1 MTDIQK
7 EILIEKMI
15 NCPTD
20 LTDEELMLI
29 LSDEELKDIY
39 ETSRIL
45 KTSLAKPPETDP
57 RKEWELYRPRIARRP
72 NMFGWIARIA
82 AVFFAVVLIG
92 KIVGYSIDWLL
103 TRDATMTDT
112 IAMTTIPSHDQANS
126 QSSETAVPV
135 FQNEI
140 PTESIRKQDATEVP
154 KRNNPKKRKA
164 ASTQEE
170 NPDTSSEIVSD
181 AEIEEYLKLQQ
192 ARIDNEIAMIMA
204 EIYLNEYML
213 MNPTSANP
221 DNIDNFTE
229 NPSPSSAINIITNL

>member
-92 KIVGYSIDWLL
+92 KIVGYSIDWLFDP
-103 TRDATMTDT
+103 RCDNDRHYC
-112 IAMTTIPSHDQANS
+112 HDNHS
-126 QSSETAVPV
+126 KS
-135 FQNEI
+135 
-140 PTESIRKQDATEVP
+140 
-154 KRNNPKKRKA
+154 
-164 ASTQEE
+164 
-170 NPDTSSEIVSD
+170 
-181 AEIEEYLKLQQ
+181 
-192 ARIDNEIAMIMA
+192 
-204 EIYLNEYML
+204 
-213 MNPTSANP
+213 
-221 DNIDNFTE
+221 
-229 NPSPSSAINIITNL
+229 

>member
-82 AVFFAVVLIG
+82 AVIFRCRT
-92 KIVGYSIDWLL
+92 DRQDCWLFNRL
-103 TRDATMTDT
+103 AFDPRCDNDRHYC
-112 IAMTTIPSHDQANS
+112 HDNHS
-126 QSSETAVPV
+126 KS
-135 FQNEI
+135 
-140 PTESIRKQDATEVP
+140 
-154 KRNNPKKRKA
+154 
-164 ASTQEE
+164 
-170 NPDTSSEIVSD
+170 
-181 AEIEEYLKLQQ
+181 
-192 ARIDNEIAMIMA
+192 
-204 EIYLNEYML
+204 
-213 MNPTSANP
+213 
-221 DNIDNFTE
+221 
-229 NPSPSSAINIITNL
+229 